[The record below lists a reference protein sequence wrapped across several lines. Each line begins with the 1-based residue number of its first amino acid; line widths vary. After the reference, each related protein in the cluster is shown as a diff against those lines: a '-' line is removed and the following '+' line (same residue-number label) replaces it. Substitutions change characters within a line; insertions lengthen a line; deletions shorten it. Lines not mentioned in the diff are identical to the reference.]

1 MNLDKRS
8 NLSVNPWFY
17 AAFFVMVLM
26 LSACGSSDDDDSTG
40 DIRFYNL
47 SPNAP
52 AIYLTIDE
60 DLDDEDDD
68 AYEKTYTGIEFLSLS
83 SATSI
88 ENGDYFYEIAFQN
101 DDSTSRDDLEIL
113 LEGSLNVVKESTQLL
128 VLNGDVSSP
137 ELLIYNVPTID
148 DDDDADDDL
157 FNLQVLNMFASDQ
170 NVAMYMSKDD
180 ETFNEAVFVG
190 EFSYQT
196 LSDNQKFDQET
207 YIFYLA
213 DVDTNEVL
221 FESDEITFSY
231 ATQYIITVRAN
242 ITEGGSP
249 YTIDLISTSSIT
261 EYIDI
266 NSQSTFKAYNAIKT
280 HELLPEYQ
288 GDVTLTLENLAST
301 ATTSVFSYGS
311 FSEELVQ
318 ESGDYSVMI
327 TNPDTGNVMI
337 ENHLLTLPEDSDKT
351 IFFYIQED
359 SVDAD
364 GDGDID
370 ENNDGQIDEIEIT
383 IQSLVV
389 DNSNDSS
396 IYDHKM
402 TSVNFIDSDDFSLVR
417 LYYVK
422 NSELIDTTSNEQSV
436 SYGDSSTITLLNNT
450 YIVYVVAQDD
460 SSELILTSFELILDE
475 DSVPQYIIL
484 ENDDSTATGY
494 RATLAD
500 Q

>member
-17 AAFFVMVLM
+17 VAFLVMAIM

-88 ENGDYFYEIAFQN
+88 ENGNYFYEIAFQN
-101 DDSTSRDDLEIL
+101 DDSTARDDLEIL

-128 VLNGDVSSP
+128 VLNGNINSP
-137 ELLIYNVPTID
+137 ELLIFDVPTID

-157 FNLQVLNMFASDQ
+157 FNLQVLNMFESDQ
-170 NVAMYMSKDD
+170 NVALYMSKDD
-180 ETFNEAVFVG
+180 ETFNEAAFVG

-221 FESDEITFSY
+221 FESDEITFSF

-242 ITEGGSP
+242 VTEGGSP

-288 GDVTLTLENLAST
+288 GDVTLTLENLEST
-301 ATTSVFSYGS
+301 ATTSSFSYGS

-327 TNPDTGNVMI
+327 NNPDTGNVII

-383 IQSLVV
+383 VQSLVV

-396 IYDHKM
+396 IYDHKI
-402 TSVNFIDSDDFSLVR
+402 TTVNFIDSDDFSLVR

-422 NSELIDTTSNEQSV
+422 NNELIDTTSNEQSV

-450 YIVYVVAQDD
+450 YTVYVVAQDD
-460 SSELILTSFELILDE
+460 SSELILTSFQLTLDE
-475 DSVPQYIIL
+475 ESIPQYIIL

>member
-1 MNLDKRS
+1 
-8 NLSVNPWFY
+8 
-17 AAFFVMVLM
+17 MVIFTLQ
-26 LSACGSSDDDDSTG
+26 
-40 DIRFYNL
+40 
-47 SPNAP
+47 
-52 AIYLTIDE
+52 
-60 DLDDEDDD
+60 
-68 AYEKTYTGIEFLSLS
+68 K
-83 SATSI
+83 
-88 ENGDYFYEIAFQN
+88 
-101 DDSTSRDDLEIL
+101 
-113 LEGSLNVVKESTQLL
+113 
-128 VLNGDVSSP
+128 
-137 ELLIYNVPTID
+137 LLIYNVPTID
-148 DDDDADDDL
+148 DDEIDDDVDDDL
-157 FNLQVLNMFASDQ
+157 FNIRVLNMYSSDQ

-190 EFSYQT
+190 EFSYQA
-196 LSDNQKFDQET
+196 LSDNQKIDQET

-242 ITEGGSP
+242 ISEGGSP

-288 GDVTLTLENLAST
+288 GNVTLTLESLAST
-301 ATTSVFSYGS
+301 ATTSTFSYGS

-318 ESGDYSVMI
+318 ENGDYSVML
-327 TNPDTGNVMI
+327 TNSDTDNVII

-370 ENNDGQIDEIEIT
+370 ENNDGEIDEIEIT

-389 DNSNDSS
+389 DNSVDSS
-396 IYDHKM
+396 IYDHEM
-402 TSVNFIDSDDFSLVR
+402 TSINFIDSDDFSLVR

-422 NSELIDTTSNEQSV
+422 NNESIDTTSNEQSV

-450 YIVYVVAQDD
+450 YTVYVVAQDD
-460 SSELILTSFELILDE
+460 SSELILTSFELTLDE
-475 DSVPQYIIL
+475 DSIPQYIIL
-484 ENDDSTATGY
+484 ENDESTATGY
-494 RATLAD
+494 RATLAE